1 MIAVFAALALL
12 GAAAGV
18 GYGWWS
24 TSRPAPSSPQ
34 AVDKVIRPA
43 SVVSID
49 PSGGSGLRHVGN
61 QWRTQT
67 YTTPTFGN
75 LKDGVGLVLD
85 LGSSRPVTSVTVA
98 VTTTPIVLE
107 LRAAAG
113 DSPAVADFQPA
124 SSPLTVPATGNATL
138 STTDAGS
145 HRYWLVWITRL
156 ARHNGGYGA
165 VIGEPVVRG
174 R

>member
-1 MIAVFAALALL
+1 
-12 GAAAGV
+12 
-18 GYGWWS
+18 
-24 TSRPAPSSPQ
+24 
-34 AVDKVIRPA
+34 VIRPA

-49 PSGGSGLRHVGN
+49 PSGGSGLRHAGN

-85 LGSSRPVTSVTVA
+85 LGSSRPVTSVTVS
-98 VTTTPIVLE
+98 VTTTPIVIE
-107 LRAAAG
+107 LRTAAG
-113 DSPAVADFQPA
+113 DSPTVDDFQSA
-124 SSPLTVPATGNATL
+124 SSPLTVQASGNATL
-138 STTDAGS
+138 SAADAGS

-156 ARHNGGYGA
+156 APNDGGYAA